1 MWRQNST
8 AVKKRYV
15 VTSHNAEDC
24 ADIQET
30 SADETGINSLKKFNG
45 KSQSDQL
52 ALVLKGII
60 SSSERPQNEIPKT
73 KRPALVVSECGPV
86 PVVDALSVV
95 ANGRSSGQV
104 PLVVRVRVTDVVAA
118 ITVHVQRSVI
128 FYG

>member
-52 ALVLKGII
+52 ALVLTGII
-60 SSSERPQNEIPKT
+60 SSSERP
-73 KRPALVVSECGPV
+73 
-86 PVVDALSVV
+86 
-95 ANGRSSGQV
+95 
-104 PLVVRVRVTDVVAA
+104 
-118 ITVHVQRSVI
+118 
-128 FYG
+128 